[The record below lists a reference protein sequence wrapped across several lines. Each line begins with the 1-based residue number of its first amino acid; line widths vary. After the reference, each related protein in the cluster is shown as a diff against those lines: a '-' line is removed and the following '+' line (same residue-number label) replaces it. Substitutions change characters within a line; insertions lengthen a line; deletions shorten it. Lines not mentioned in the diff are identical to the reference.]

1 MKTMLL
7 TWLTSG
13 TFLGAA
19 IGLIVYIMSRDA
31 AKATLVGVFGG
42 FITGAAA
49 AVLSGYVDQKIRE
62 TDSPPDG
69 SEADQ

>member
-13 TFLGAA
+13 AFLGSA
-19 IGLIVYIMSRDA
+19 IGLIVYVIGRDA
-31 AKATLVGVFGG
+31 PKAVLIGAFGG

-49 AVLSGYVDQKIRE
+49 AALSGYVDQRMRKE
-62 TDSPPDG
+62 DSATGDND
-69 SEADQ
+69 A